1 MRVASSEHS
10 GKLVSYFASHST
22 VQTDALDDKG
32 AVASEHAQLRPL
44 VVELLDGR
52 QEEVYWGQ
60 VPEKVRKQAVAKAL
74 SAAGL
79 GARPDMGGEEIA
91 IGRKRRRRK

>member
-1 MRVASSEHS
+1 M
-10 GKLVSYFASHST
+10 
-22 VQTDALDDKG
+22 QTDALDDKG
-32 AVASEHAQLRPL
+32 AVASEHAQLRSL

-60 VPEKVRKQAVAKAL
+60 VPEKVRKQAVAKAM

-79 GARPDMGGEEIA
+79 GAELEDIGGGKEVA
-91 IGRKRRRRK
+91 KPGRKRRRQK